1 MPAQIGGAL
10 ADIDAVHDRL
20 TGASG
25 ASDTH
30 AGEVAGD
37 VARLQAEIEDVT
49 GALQTI
55 FEQRADDL
63 LRAITEATN
72 TLESADW
79 AGGSREAAAA
89 AEAQLTSDVNLTVD
103 AARTGI
109 ETLATAMRD
118 QVGGFYE
125 EVNGQFATVMGN
137 IRDAYAELA
146 RGTDLFARNLEEAD
160 RTIAFS
166 G

>member
-25 ASDTH
+25 ASETH

-49 GALQTI
+49 GTLQRI
-55 FEQRADDL
+55 FEQRAEDL
-63 LRAITEATN
+63 LRVIADATR
-72 TLESADW
+72 TLEAADW
-79 AGGSREAAAA
+79 AGGSREAATA
-89 AEAQLTSDVNLTVD
+89 AEAQLTSDVTVTVD
-103 AARTGI
+103 AARSGI
-109 ETLATAMRD
+109 ETLSTALRD
-118 QVGGFYE
+118 QVGGFYD
-125 EVNGQFATVMGN
+125 EVNGQFTTVMGS

-160 RTIAFS
+160 RTIAFNA
-166 G
+166 